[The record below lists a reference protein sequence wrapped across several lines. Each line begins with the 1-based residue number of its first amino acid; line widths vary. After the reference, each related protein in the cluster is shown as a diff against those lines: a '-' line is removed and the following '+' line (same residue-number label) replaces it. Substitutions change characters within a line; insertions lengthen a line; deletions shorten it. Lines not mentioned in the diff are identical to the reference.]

1 MTAKDEQ
8 RKAAESRRDTDSAG
22 LRRVSRAANM
32 RSWIVGRAEAVMA
45 RAPVQWALFALLL
58 TLVAL
63 IMGPPMLDS
72 DSLLAKVVV
81 GERAETN
88 IKANRHFVF
97 KPGAVAL
104 EKRRTEAADAVP
116 VVYDYRSD
124 LGGQILARIPRA
136 FHELRRFQQAEIPP
150 KSPDVDGGADSE
162 NADSPLDV
170 VRKRFSAAL
179 KVDISSE
186 SFDRLRRS
194 ESAGDMSSALINLV
208 GSAMNQLVAVHRG
221 ILAGQDGLAIT
232 VRYLSQE
239 AQEGG
244 REETITNLSTIRDMA
259 RVREQMRQQINVYG
273 AKLKQGER
281 KDVLA
286 LASKL
291 VRPNLVANAEET
303 TRRKEAARRAIMP
316 EQLAVSY
323 TKGQIIVHDG
333 DVITTEHRNIILQ
346 LETGYQGQNMAPM
359 VVVGMGLLACIFFV
373 VVYRF
378 GTRQFFRRRP
388 LRPRDMMV
396 MGLLLLGLLGLTK
409 AFWVVAPGTSVDT
422 AFYSYLLPIAAG
434 AMLVHALIGAE
445 AAALFAVV
453 LSVMCGLLLDKSL
466 GLTLYYLVTSL
477 VGAAGMSRLQSRGAM
492 LRAGLMA
499 GTAGAAMVICLH
511 LLGGQFVVGRL
522 LYCLLSAIAGGLLG
536 AFATLALLPVLEWF
550 FSYTTDIT
558 LLELANLNHPLVRE
572 LMLKAP
578 GTYHHSMVVGSLAES
593 ACDAIDANGL
603 LARVAANF
611 HDVGKMKN
619 AAYFAENFKTS
630 DNPHNRLKPSMSAL
644 IIRSHLKDSIEMM
657 RDYAI
662 PERVIAVAT
671 QHHGRTK
678 IEYFYHKAME
688 QAEGEE
694 DIDIEDYRYPGLT
707 PQTREAGVIMLADGV
722 EAAAR
727 SLAEPSVDRLQ
738 GVVQRVINA
747 RFTDGQ
753 LQECDLTLRDLHKI
767 AKSFLQVLSGIYH
780 QRPTYPWQRGE
791 EGFRVAEGGR
801 PKRTSGAISPAVP
814 ADGQKGKVRPRKATQ
829 DVAREPNDSGSA
841 KGASEPVAEEANSEE
856 SRPDIKRLGLN

>member
-1 MTAKDEQ
+1 MSGKEEQ
-8 RKAAESRRDTDSAG
+8 RKGPESRRDTDAG
-22 LRRVSRAANM
+22 GMRPVSRAANM
-32 RSWIVGRAEAVMA
+32 RAWMLGSTEALMA
-45 RAPVQWALFALLL
+45 RAPVQWGMFAILLALL
-58 TLVAL
+58 AL
-63 IMGPPMLDS
+63 ILGPPMLDS
-72 DSLLAKVVV
+72 DSLLSKLTV
-81 GERAETN
+81 GERAEAN
-88 IKANRHFVF
+88 IKATRHFVY
-97 KPGAVAL
+97 KPGAEAL
-104 EKRRTEAADAVP
+104 EKRRAEAANAVP

-136 FHELRRFQQAEIPP
+136 FEELRRFQKAEAPP
-150 KSPDVDGGADSE
+150 TKEGESGDS
-162 NADSPLDV
+162 ADSPVDKL
-170 VRKRFSAAL
+170 RKRFSAAL
-179 KVDISSE
+179 KVDISRDAFE
-186 SFDRLRRS
+186 RLRLA
-194 ESAGDMSSALINLV
+194 ESVGDMSSALINLV

-221 ILAGQDGLAIT
+221 ILTGLDGRSIT
-232 VRYLSQE
+232 VRYISQE
-239 AQEGG
+239 GHDG
-244 REETITNLSTIRDMA
+244 VREEKLSNLSSIRDMP
-259 RVREQMRQQINVYG
+259 RVREQMRQQINLYG
-273 AKLKQGER
+273 AKLKTGAR
-281 KDVLA
+281 KDVLG
-286 LASKL
+286 LAYKL
-291 VRPNLVANAEET
+291 VGPNLVANPDET
-303 TRRKEAARRAIMP
+303 GRRKASARQAILP
-316 EQLAVSY
+316 AQLAVSY
-323 TKGQIIVHDG
+323 TKGQIIIHDG
-333 DVITTEHRNIILQ
+333 DAITDKHRHIVLQ

-359 VVVGMGLLACIFFV
+359 VVVGMGLLACIFLI

-378 GTRQFFRRRP
+378 GTRQFFGRRP

-409 AFWVVAPGTSVDT
+409 AFWVVAPGTSPDT
-422 AFYSYLLPIAAG
+422 VFYSYMLPIAAG
-434 AMLVHALIGAE
+434 AMLVHALISAE

-453 LSVMCGLLLDKSL
+453 LSTMCGLLLDKSL
-466 GLTLYYLVTSL
+466 SLTLFYLVTSL
-477 VGAAGMSRLQSRGAM
+477 VGASGMSRLQSRGAM
-492 LRAGLMA
+492 LRAGLLA

-511 LLGGQFVVGRL
+511 LLGGQFVVGNV
-522 LYCLLSAIAGGLLG
+522 LYCVLSSMAGGLLA

-657 RDYAI
+657 REYGI

-688 QAEGEE
+688 QAEAEE
-694 DIDIEDYRYPGLT
+694 DINIEDYRYPGLT

-727 SLAEPSVDRLQ
+727 SLAEPTVDRLQ

-747 RFTDGQ
+747 RFTDSQ
-753 LQECDLTLRDLHKI
+753 LQQCDLTLRDLHKI

-791 EGFRVAEGGR
+791 EGFKVADGSSR
-801 PKRTSGAISPAVP
+801 PKRSSGALSPVVQG
-814 ADGQKGKVRPRKATQ
+814 DGQKGKTRQRKATT
-829 DVAREPNDSGSA
+829 DVARESNDPGAA
-841 KGASEPVAEEANSEE
+841 KAASEPITAEEDSEE
-856 SRPDIKRLGLN
+856 SSPDIKRLGLN